1 MLKNIFFDLDGTL
14 TDSAPGIMNSIR
26 YALEKMDYPIPDEAT
41 LRLFVG
47 PPLTDSYMEVC
58 GMTEE
63 EAFKGLELYRVYF
76 ADKGM
81 FENLPYPGIKECLK
95 ELKDKG
101 FRMFLA
107 TSKPEEY
114 AKIIMDHFELSE
126 YFCDICGASMDE
138 KRNTKDAVIQ
148 YCMDKNNIAPEETI
162 MIG

>member
-1 MLKNIFFDLDGTL
+1 
-14 TDSAPGIMNSIR
+14 MNSIR

-81 FENLPYPGIKECLK
+81 FEKLPYPGIKEC
-95 ELKDKG
+95 
-101 FRMFLA
+101 
-107 TSKPEEY
+107 
-114 AKIIMDHFELSE
+114 
-126 YFCDICGASMDE
+126 
-138 KRNTKDAVIQ
+138 
-148 YCMDKNNIAPEETI
+148 
-162 MIG
+162 